1 MDTVYALAH
10 TNTSIVEFEE
20 ISIYLSI
27 YLSIY
32 TYILSIYTYVLSIF
46 TYIYIYT
53 HIHTYM

>member
-27 YLSIY
+27 YLYIHIY
-32 TYILSIYTYVLSIF
+32 YLYIHMYYLYLH
-46 TYIYIYT
+46 IYIYT

>member
-1 MDTVYALAH
+1 MGTIYALAH

-20 ISIYLSI
+20 ISI

-46 TYIYIYT
+46 TYIYIYIYT